1 MKLYPEYLIDKL
13 DFSALKA
20 HISHYGRGVASRNFA
35 LELPLLESKEDA
47 IHQMNCIEE
56 LRTLLASGGDI
67 FFEETPDLNP
77 ILKEAAIEGF
87 ILGEYDI
94 YLIAKSARNLVKF
107 KKFLDKQEAGFDHLN
122 QFLSSF
128 HFDLIWLKEI
138 DRCISK
144 EGKIK
149 PDASSELKKA
159 NQRHLVKEDET
170 RSRLNQ
176 LFKIAKENN
185 YTSEPS
191 ITIRN
196 GRMVMPLLVEH
207 KRKFPGVIHDES
219 ATGKTIYLE
228 PNEVF
233 ELNNELKNIEYE
245 MEREK
250 RIILAKLSQEI
261 RSKIQLFQ
269 QSFKLFTLL
278 DFFRSVTAA
287 MGDLETI
294 IPSFSEEGFELIEAT
309 NPVLFIQNQKRH
321 RPTIP
326 LSLKTQPGKS
336 LILVSGPNAGGKSV
350 ALKTLGLIQLMAQS
364 GLPIPAK
371 SGTHLKWFEQFFVD
385 LGDNQ
390 SVSNELSTYSAH
402 LATMR
407 KFMEE
412 GNNKTLILID
422 EFGMGTDPTFG
433 GAIAEAILEE
443 LIALQCWGMINTHF
457 SNLKTFA
464 AEHPGIENASM
475 SFNLKTLE
483 PRFQFEQGIP
493 GSSYALEIA
502 QKMGIDKSV
511 IQRAETKAGRKQK
524 DVDSLMIDLQ
534 RREQELKRLIE
545 GNSIKDDLLEELISK
560 NKNAEIIQKQTEK
573 EIIRKAKEEAAKI
586 LQDAQKV
593 VEKTVQDILSTGAE
607 KDKIKIIRQS
617 FEVQK
622 SKIKEDLQK
631 LPPPPTP
638 KETSLELTIGGW
650 VKYLPTGGKGRII
663 ELKNKRAFVEFDDI
677 RMMVDPKLLVPIKN
691 PKGSNSIQKVT
702 ISITNPMDTLSSNL
716 DLRGFRGPEA
726 IEALDAWL
734 DRCVLTGAGN
744 LSILHGR
751 GDGILRKLVR
761 EQLRRH
767 PNVEKYESEHAD
779 RGGDGITLVKLK

>member
-13 DFSALKA
+13 DFSALKS
-20 HISHYGRGVASRNFA
+20 HISHYGRGVASREFA
-35 LELPLLESKEDA
+35 LHLPLLESEDDA
-47 IHQMNCIEE
+47 LHQMHCIEE
-56 LRTLLASGGDI
+56 LRILLASGGDV

-87 ILGEYDI
+87 LLGEYDI
-94 YLIAKSARNLVKF
+94 FLIAKSARNLVKF
-107 KKFLDKQEAGFDHLN
+107 KKFLDKQEEGFEHLN
-122 QFLSSF
+122 RFLSSF

-149 PDASSELKKA
+149 PDASTELKKA
-159 NQRHLVKEDET
+159 HHRFLVKEDET

-287 MGDLETI
+287 LGDLETI
-294 IPSFSEEGFELIEAT
+294 IPEFSKEGFELIEAT

-326 LSLKTQPGKS
+326 LSLKTNREKS

-350 ALKTLGLIQLMAQS
+350 ALKTVGLIQLMAQS

-371 SGTHLKWFEQFFVD
+371 VGTHLKWFEQFFVD

-407 KFMEE
+407 KFMAE
-412 GNNKTLILID
+412 GNDKTLILID

-443 LIALQCWGMINTHF
+443 LIAQHCWGMINTHF

-502 QKMGIDKSV
+502 QKMGIPDSV
-511 IQRAETKAGRKQK
+511 IQKAEQKAGRKQK

-545 GNSIKDDLLEELISK
+545 GNAVKDDLLEELIQI
-560 NKNAEIIQKQTEK
+560 NKNAEVVQKQTEK

-586 LQDAQKV
+586 LQDAQRV

-607 KDKIKIIRQS
+607 KEKIKVIRQS

-631 LPPPPTP
+631 LPPPPP
-638 KETSLELTIGGW
+638 SKVSPDSLMVGGW
-650 VKYLPTGGKGRII
+650 VKYQPTGGKGRII

-677 RMMVDPKLLVPIKN
+677 RMMVDPQLLIPIKN
-691 PKGSNSIQKVT
+691 HKSASNQKVT
-702 ISITNPMDTLSSNL
+702 ISITNPMENLSSHL

-726 IEALDAWL
+726 IAAMDAWL

-751 GDGILRKLVR
+751 GDGILRKLIR

-767 PNVEKYESEHAD
+767 PNVESYESEHAD
-779 RGGDGITLVKLK
+779 RGGDGITLVRLK

>member
-1 MKLYPEYLIDKL
+1 MKLFPEYLIDKL

-20 HISHYGRGVASRNFA
+20 HISHYGRGVASRNYA
-35 LELPLLESKEDA
+35 LHLPLLEDQESA
-47 IHQMNCIEE
+47 QHQMHCIEE
-56 LRTLLASGGDI
+56 LRVLLASGGDV

-94 YLIAKSARNLVKF
+94 FLIAKSARNLVKF
-107 KKFLDKQEAGFDHLN
+107 KKFLDKQEDGFIHLN
-122 QFLSSF
+122 TFLENF

-144 EGKIK
+144 DGKIK
-149 PDASSELKKA
+149 PEASTELKKA
-159 NQRHLVKEDET
+159 QQRHLVKEDET

-261 RSKIQLFQ
+261 RSKIQLFK
-269 QSFKLFTLL
+269 QSFHLFTLL
-278 DFFRSVTAA
+278 DFFRSVSSA

-294 IPSFSEEGFELIEAT
+294 IPEFSSDGFNLNEAT

-326 LSLKTQPGKS
+326 LSLKTSRSKS

-350 ALKTLGLIQLMAQS
+350 ALKTVGLIQLMAQS

-371 SGTHLKWFEQFFVD
+371 AGTTLKWFEKFFVD

-407 KFMEE
+407 KFMAE
-412 GNNKTLILID
+412 GDEKTLILID

-443 LIALQCWGMINTHF
+443 LINQKCWGMINTHF

-502 QKMGIDKSV
+502 QKMGIPEKV
-511 IQRAETKAGRKQK
+511 IGNAEQKAGRKQK

-534 RREQELKRLIE
+534 RKEQELKRLIE
-545 GNSIKDDLLEELISK
+545 GNTVKDDLLEDLIQK
-560 NKNAEIIQKQTEK
+560 NRNAEIIQKQTEK

-607 KDKIKIIRQS
+607 KEKIRVIRQS
-617 FEVQK
+617 FEVSK
-622 SKIKEDLQK
+622 SKIKDDLKQ
-631 LPPPPTP
+631 LPPAPQP
-638 KETSLELTIGGW
+638 KGSTDALTVGGW
-650 VKYLPTGGKGRII
+650 VKYQPTGGKGRII

-677 RMMVDPKLLVPIKN
+677 RMMVDPQLLIPIKN
-691 PKGSNSIQKVT
+691 YKSATQQKVT
-702 ISITNPMDTLSSNL
+702 ISITNPMENLSSNL

-726 IEALDAWL
+726 IAAMEAWL

-751 GDGILRKLVR
+751 GDGILRKLIR

-767 PNVEKYESEHAD
+767 PNVASYESEHAD
-779 RGGDGITLVKLK
+779 RGGDGITLVRLK

>member
-1 MKLYPEYLIDKL
+1 VKLFPEYLIDKL

-20 HISHYGRGVASRNFA
+20 HISHYGRGVASRNYA
-35 LELPLLESKEDA
+35 LHLPLLEDQESA
-47 IHQMNCIEE
+47 QHQMHCIEE
-56 LRTLLASGGDI
+56 LRVLLASGGDV

-94 YLIAKSARNLVKF
+94 FLIAKSARNLVKF
-107 KKFLDKQEAGFDHLN
+107 KKFLDKQEDGFIHLN
-122 QFLSSF
+122 TFLENF

-144 EGKIK
+144 DGKIK
-149 PDASSELKKA
+149 PEASNELKKA
-159 NQRHLVKEDET
+159 QQRHLVKEDET

-261 RSKIQLFQ
+261 RSKIQLFK
-269 QSFKLFTLL
+269 QSFHLFTLL
-278 DFFRSVTAA
+278 DFFRSVSSA

-294 IPSFSEEGFELIEAT
+294 IPEFSSDGFNLNEAT

-326 LSLKTQPGKS
+326 LSLKTSLEKS

-350 ALKTLGLIQLMAQS
+350 ALKTVGLIQLMAQS

-371 SGTHLKWFEQFFVD
+371 VGTTLKWFEKFFVD
-385 LGDNQ
+385 LVDNQ

-407 KFMEE
+407 KFMAE
-412 GNNKTLILID
+412 GDEKTLILID

-443 LIALQCWGMINTHF
+443 LIQQKCWGMINTHF

-475 SFNLKTLE
+475 SFNIKTLE

-502 QKMGIDKSV
+502 QKMGIPEKV
-511 IQRAETKAGRKQK
+511 IGNAEKKAGRKQK
-524 DVDSLMIDLQ
+524 DVDSFMIDFQ
-534 RREQELKRLIE
+534 RREQELKRLVE
-545 GNSIKDDLLEELISK
+545 GNTVKDDLLEDLIQK

-607 KDKIKIIRQS
+607 KEKIKVIRQS

-622 SKIKEDLQK
+622 NKIKDDLQK

-638 KETSLELTIGGW
+638 KASTDALTVGGW
-650 VKYLPTGGKGRII
+650 VKYQPTGGKGRII

-677 RMMVDPKLLVPIKN
+677 RMMVDPQLLIPIKN
-691 PKGSNSIQKVT
+691 HKSATQQKVT
-702 ISITNPMDTLSSNL
+702 ISITNPMENLSSNL

-726 IEALDAWL
+726 IAALEAWL

-751 GDGILRKLVR
+751 GDGILRKLIR

-767 PNVEKYESEHAD
+767 PNVESYESEHAD
-779 RGGDGITLVKLK
+779 RGGDGITLVRLK